1 MNLFKYWKPKVRLV
15 TGLTPEDFPKGTAYS
30 DLRYYW
36 YHWCHW
42 SLEFWTGPKLG
53 LVITFQNLV
62 DGFTVGFTNGG
73 IYDERGRF
81 IISLFP
87 LNFGIHYYTEKEMI
101 EYGMI
106 EEGDAA

>member
-1 MNLFKYWKPKVRLV
+1 MSLLKYWSPKVRLV
-15 TGLTPEDFPKGTAYS
+15 TEMNTKEFPEGTVY
-30 DLRYYW
+30 RTTKYPW
-36 YHWCHW
+36 YHW

-101 EYGMI
+101 EDGVI
-106 EEGDAA
+106 EK